1 MIKYILI
8 GFKVFKVWL
17 IRVKFNKVKIINYN
31 LNILNK
37 AKQSSLLNII
47 FIFVSFLIIFFSTQ
61 FHSLISY
68 FWMDFIYAQFS
79 HNQNLLKDLFEV
91 VPNSYN
97 TFGIP
102 VWILEPFLNPLSKFT
117 YNISSKQEYIIY
129 LSLLRSLEILT
140 LLIFLFSF
148 SKKIEIFDISILLFL
163 YVILLV
169 NFNRY
174 DHEPYMNFPIIVFC
188 SFHALAVKIKKDYL
202 FFILLLIVNLWAY
215 LINPIVFFLVCFLPL
230 IFFYSY
236 FFYKK
241 EYKRLLLTL
250 LANLPF
256 AICFILISLG
266 NSRFALSDFFTGA
279 LPHNNF
285 ALFESKNFIVLTI
298 LFIFLSI
305 FNLKKN
311 NFFSMFFIIFTII
324 SAIVGLIFYYDPQ
337 NWKYPSPYQIEYSAQ
352 FIIIFIF
359 YKIIKSSKGNKILF
373 PIVLILFMIF
383 LQKSYFFIETFNN
396 LKAEKIENMFY
407 DKKKQLPKKFYWSDS
422 KDNFFIKDE
431 LKQRRL
437 FIFLPNKNSK
447 FHKSYIDKD
456 YDNSLL
462 MDFLSLKYN
471 NNLNGSLIYTNFWEQ
486 KIVIDQG
493 YSFNLDINTVLANFF
508 NPSTEEFYDTNNKK
522 KYTTNLTNERVLRY
536 LQVPKID
543 ISNKLLNFYK
553 FDYILTDIK
562 LNDQTKNSFKFD
574 RTYEFNEFNFFLYKR
589 IEQSNN
595 YKLKKINIIN
605 NHANYKSNIEKFNT
619 ELFVSKE
626 ILNKVKHIKN
636 FCDIKVIHKDNKIL
650 FNIKKVNKN
659 NCLAVFPIPF
669 SNNNFFENTNNKN
682 QRCENFRVQ
691 YYFHG
696 CLIAKN
702 ENYILKKNNVFLYP
716 FNSLKDYIDFK
727 KMNLKHKDLN

>member
-1 MIKYILI
+1 
-8 GFKVFKVWL
+8 
-17 IRVKFNKVKIINYN
+17 
-31 LNILNK
+31 
-37 AKQSSLLNII
+37 
-47 FIFVSFLIIFFSTQ
+47 
-61 FHSLISY
+61 
-68 FWMDFIYAQFS
+68 MDFIYAQFS

-188 SFHALAVKIKKDYL
+188 AFHALAVKIKKDYL

-431 LKQRRL
+431 LKQKRL

-508 NPSTEEFYDTNNKK
+508 NLSTE
-522 KYTTNLTNERVLRY
+522 
-536 LQVPKID
+536 
-543 ISNKLLNFYK
+543 
-553 FDYILTDIK
+553 
-562 LNDQTKNSFKFD
+562 
-574 RTYEFNEFNFFLYKR
+574 
-589 IEQSNN
+589 
-595 YKLKKINIIN
+595 
-605 NHANYKSNIEKFNT
+605 
-619 ELFVSKE
+619 
-626 ILNKVKHIKN
+626 
-636 FCDIKVIHKDNKIL
+636 
-650 FNIKKVNKN
+650 
-659 NCLAVFPIPF
+659 
-669 SNNNFFENTNNKN
+669 
-682 QRCENFRVQ
+682 
-691 YYFHG
+691 
-696 CLIAKN
+696 
-702 ENYILKKNNVFLYP
+702 
-716 FNSLKDYIDFK
+716 
-727 KMNLKHKDLN
+727 

>member
-1 MIKYILI
+1 M
-8 GFKVFKVWL
+8 
-17 IRVKFNKVKIINYN
+17 KIVNYS

-47 FIFVSFLIIFFSTQ
+47 FIFICFLIIFFSTQ

-79 HNQNLLKDLFEV
+79 HNQNLLKGVFEV
-91 VPNSYN
+91 IPNSYN

-117 YNISSKQEYIIY
+117 YNISSKQDYITY

-148 SKKIEIFDISILLFL
+148 SKKIRIFDISILLIL
-163 YVILLV
+163 YVILLA

-188 SFHALAVKIKKDYL
+188 VFHALGIKIKKDYL
-202 FFILLLIVNLWAY
+202 FFILLLIGNLWAY

-241 EYKRLLLTL
+241 EYKKLLLTL

-256 AICFILISLG
+256 TICFILISLG

-279 LPHNNF
+279 EQHHNF
-285 ALFESKNFIVLTI
+285 SLFESKNFAVLTI

-311 NFFSMFFIIFTII
+311 NFYSVFFIIFTII
-324 SAIVGLIFYYDPQ
+324 SLIVGVIFYQDPQ
-337 NWKYPSPYQIEYSAQ
+337 SWKFPSPYQIEYSLQ

-359 YKIIKSSKGNKILF
+359 YKIIKASKENKIFF
-373 PIVLILFMIF
+373 PTFIILLTIF
-383 LQKSYFFIETFNN
+383 FYRSYFFIETYNN
-396 LKAEKIENMFY
+396 LKIVNNKNVYY
-407 DKKKQLPKKFYWSDS
+407 DKKKQQPKKFYWSDS
-422 KDNFFIKDE
+422 KNNFFIKDE
-431 LKQRRL
+431 LKQKRL
-437 FIFLPNKNSK
+437 FIFLPNKNSQ
-447 FHKSYIDKD
+447 FHKSYVDKD

-462 MDFLSLKYN
+462 MDSLSLKYN

-486 KIVIDQG
+486 KIVVDQG

-508 NPSTEEFYDTNNKK
+508 NPSTEKFSNTKNKK
-522 KYTTNLTNERVLRY
+522 KNTINLTNGRVLKY

-543 ISNKLLNFYK
+543 IGNKLLNFYK
-553 FDYILTDIK
+553 IDYILTDIR
-562 LNDQTKNSFKFD
+562 LDTQTENDFKFD

-595 YKLKKINIIN
+595 YKLKKINIIT
-605 NHANYKSNIEKFNT
+605 NHANYKLNIEKFNS

-626 ILNKVKHIKN
+626 ILNKVKYIKN
-636 FCDIKVIHKDNKIL
+636 FCDIEIIHKDNKIL
-650 FNIKKVNKN
+650 FHVKKVNEN

-669 SNNNFFENTNNKN
+669 SNNNFFEKKNNKN

-691 YYFHG
+691 YHFHG

-702 ENYILKKNNVFLYP
+702 EVYILKKNNVFFYP
-716 FNSLKDYIDFK
+716 FNSFRDYIDFK
-727 KMNLKHKDLN
+727 KLSLKYKDPN